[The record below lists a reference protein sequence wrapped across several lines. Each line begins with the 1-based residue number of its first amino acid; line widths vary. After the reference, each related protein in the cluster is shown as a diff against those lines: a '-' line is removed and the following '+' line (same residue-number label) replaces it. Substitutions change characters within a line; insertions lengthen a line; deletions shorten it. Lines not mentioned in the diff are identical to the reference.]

1 MLKKIARMLPNKFDH
16 LFIDADILVYRVGWT
31 TNGLP
36 ESFAIARLE
45 NVYQGILEDTKPD
58 NAISVLSATD
68 KSNFR
73 LDISA
78 DYKATRKSERPE
90 HFYRL
95 RDFFIEELGA
105 VVKDGQEA
113 DDTIG
118 ILCSQLAGHTSVI
131 ASIDKDLL
139 QIPSWH
145 YNFVKKKFE
154 YVSEIE
160 GIRHFYWQLL
170 VGDSGDNVKGIS
182 GIGPKRATRILEGCE
197 TEEEMFQT
205 IKQIYMKTYQK
216 DWNERLLK
224 TGRLLKIRRTENEL
238 WNFPKED
245 QG

>member
-1 MLKKIARMLPNKFDH
+1 MARTLPNKFDH
-16 LFIDADILVYRVGWT
+16 LLIDGDILVYRVGWT

-45 NVYQGILEDTKPD
+45 NVYQGILEDTKTERGT
-58 NAISVLSATD
+58 IVLSATD

-78 DYKATRKSERPE
+78 DYKATRKSDKPE
-90 HFYRL
+90 HFYSL
-95 RDFFIEELGA
+95 RNFFIEKRGA
-105 VVKDGQEA
+105 LVTDGQEA

-118 ILCSQLAGHTSVI
+118 ILCSQLEGHCNVI

-139 QIPSWH
+139 QLPAWH
-145 YNFVKKKFE
+145 YNFVKKSFE
-154 YVSEIE
+154 YVSEVE
-160 GIRHFYWQLL
+160 GIRHFYWQCL

-205 IKQIYMKTYQK
+205 TKQIYMKTFPTE
-216 DWNERLLK
+216 WNERLLK
-224 TGRLLKIRRTENEL
+224 TGRLLKIRRKENEL
-238 WNFPKED
+238 WEFPKVGQD
-245 QG
+245 